1 MSYDYKQTHENI
13 LKSAMVQFREK
24 GFRDASVRKICS
36 DAGVT
41 NGAFYAHF
49 ESKEDLFDSLVRPV
63 LDKWSD
69 MYSSERKDLLKIE
82 SSADIIRAFEESFN
96 SSEALIRYV
105 CKNREVFLLIVDSSV
120 GTGYENF
127 IDSLIEE
134 ETESMLSFLKLSRK
148 YVKNPDVISDN
159 IIKIG
164 SSFLIKTVF
173 EGLRNGKSAEE
184 ISKETGLVSDYCIA
198 GYRHLLGI

>member
-24 GFRDASVRKICS
+24 GFRDASVRKICT

-49 ESKEDLFDSLVRPV
+49 ESKEDLFNSLVRPV

-69 MYSSERKDLLKIE
+69 MYSSEKKVFLKIK
-82 SSADIIRAFEESFN
+82 SSEDIIRAFEETFD
-96 SSEALIRYV
+96 SSKALIGFV
-105 CKNREVFLLIVDSSV
+105 CKNRDVFLLITDSSV

-127 IDSLIEE
+127 IDTLIEE
-134 ETESMLSFLKLSRK
+134 EAKSMISFLKLSRK
-148 YVKNPDVISDN
+148 YVKNPDVISEN

-173 EGLRNGKSAEE
+173 EGLRSGKSAED
-184 ISKETGLVSDYCIA
+184 ISKETKLVSDYCIA

>member
-24 GFRDASVRKICS
+24 GFRDASVRKICT

-49 ESKEDLFDSLVRPV
+49 ESKEDLFNSLVRPV

-69 MYSSERKDLLKIE
+69 MYSSEKKDLLKIN

-96 SSEALIRYV
+96 SSESLIRYV

-134 ETESMLSFLKLSRK
+134 EAESMISFLKLSRK

-164 SSFLIKTVF
+164 SSFLVKTVF

>member
-49 ESKEDLFDSLVRPV
+49 ENKEDLFDSLVRPV
-63 LDKWSD
+63 LDEWSD
-69 MYSSERKDLLKIE
+69 MYSSERKDLLKIK

-96 SSEALIRYV
+96 SSESLIRYA
-105 CKNREVFLLIVDSSV
+105 CKNREVFLLIADSSA

-134 ETESMLSFLKLSRK
+134 EAESMLSFLKLSRK

-164 SSFLIKTVF
+164 SSFLVKTVF

>member
-24 GFRDASVRKICS
+24 GFREASVRKICS

-49 ESKEDLFDSLVRPV
+49 KSKEDLFDSLVKPV
-63 LDKWSD
+63 LKGLSD
-69 MYSSERKDLLKIE
+69 MYSSEKKVFMKIR
-82 SSADIIRAFEESFN
+82 SSEDIIRAFEETFA

-105 CKNREVFLLIVDSSV
+105 CEHRDTFLLITDSSA
-120 GTGYENF
+120 GTGYEDF
-127 IDSLIEE
+127 IDSMIDEE
-134 ETESMLSFLKLSRK
+134 AKSMISFLKLSRK
-148 YVKNPDVISDN
+148 YVKHPDLISSD

-173 EGLRNGKSAEE
+173 EGLRNGKSADE
-184 ISKETGLVSDYCIA
+184 IIKETKLVSDYCIA